1 MIHIRSSADP
11 GATVIRSAGAPS
23 AESPRQLLT
32 QVSNRVRSTA
42 DTSDFSLTLQRTT
55 HVQIQLIQIISNLA
69 ETRDTRTNCVF

>member
-55 HVQIQLIQIISNLA
+55 HTNSIDTNYLEFS
-69 ETRDTRTNCVF
+69 RDTHTKLCI